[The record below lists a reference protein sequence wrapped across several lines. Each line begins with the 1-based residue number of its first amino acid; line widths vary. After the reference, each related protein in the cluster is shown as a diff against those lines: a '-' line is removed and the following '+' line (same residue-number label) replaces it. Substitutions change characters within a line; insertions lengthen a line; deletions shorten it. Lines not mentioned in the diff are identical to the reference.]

1 MFWINIFHSE
11 PNGEPATKKRKTR
24 AKKPS
29 TSKEDSIFPKK
40 EAVTPKKAPRK
51 RKIVAVNGDKKSIVK
66 PKKGLIPNPNIPLL
80 PKDPLFEGK
89 DKIPLIS
96 VKKGLQAVLRNDLKS
111 LESLIADVENIYTVH
126 WQRSPH
132 LNIGPIEYAVLREN
146 KEALTIF
153 QKEKR
158 ENVKAEK
165 PSVSLEKKQHGRL
178 VFWLE
183 LIILN

>member
-1 MFWINIFHSE
+1 MPEPMLWVNIFHSE

-24 AKKPS
+24 ERKPS
-29 TSKEDSIFPKK
+29 TPKEESISLKK

-51 RKIVAVNGDKKSIVK
+51 RKLDVVDGDKKSISK
-66 PKKGLIPNPNIPLL
+66 PRKGLIPNPDIPLL

-89 DKIPLIS
+89 AKIPLIS

-158 ENVKAEK
+158 ENVNANK
-165 PSVSLEKKQHGRL
+165 PNVSLEKKQHGRL
-178 VFWLE
+178 VF
-183 LIILN
+183 

>member
-1 MFWINIFHSE
+1 MPEPMVWIEIFHSE

-24 AKKPS
+24 ARKSS
-29 TSKEDSIFPKK
+29 TPKEDTISPKK
-40 EAVTPKKAPRK
+40 EAVTPKKASRK
-51 RKIVAVNGDKKSIVK
+51 RKIDAVDGDKKSIAK
-66 PKKGLIPNPNIPLL
+66 PRKGLIPNPDIPLL
-80 PKDPLFEGK
+80 PNDPLFEGK
-89 DKIPLIS
+89 GKIPLIS
-96 VKKGLQAVLRNDLKS
+96 VKKGLQALLRNDLKS

-158 ENVKAEK
+158 ENVKAKK
-165 PSVSLEKKQHGRL
+165 PNVSLEEKQHGRL
-178 VFWLE
+178 VFWL
-183 LIILN
+183 

>member
-1 MFWINIFHSE
+1 MPEPMLWVNIFHLE

-24 AKKPS
+24 ARKPS
-29 TSKEDSIFPKK
+29 TPKEEPISLKK

-51 RKIVAVNGDKKSIVK
+51 RKLDVVDGDKKSISK
-66 PKKGLIPNPNIPLL
+66 PRKGLIPNPDIPLL

-89 DKIPLIS
+89 AKIPLIS

-158 ENVKAEK
+158 ENVNANK
-165 PSVSLEKKQHGRL
+165 PNVSLEKKQHGRL
-178 VFWLE
+178 VF
-183 LIILN
+183 